1 MVVADATR
9 PRIEL
14 RRAIGGTGEPA
25 WRVGRA
31 AGLSPTVL
39 SHIMSGRRPVT
50 QEEARRLAD
59 VLETEVH
66 ALFPDMDEDSASP

>member
-39 SHIMSGRRPVT
+39 SHIVTGRRAVT

-59 VLETEVH
+59 VLEADVRD
-66 ALFPDMDEDSASP
+66 LFPELEEDAGP